1 MGKSPVEQLHQKKLF
16 LLDIDGTICKG
27 DGLIEGAGAF
37 LESIRKIGGRFIFIT
52 NNATRST
59 QDYIRFFQRLGVETN
74 PEHYITAAYATIQH
88 LKKHC
93 ADKLI
98 YGLATDSFLQ
108 ECRENGI
115 RITTRLEP
123 GIDCVLVSYDNQLN
137 YEKIKDVCQ
146 LLTQSAPD
154 YIATN
159 PDLVCPVEFGY
170 LPDCGAIC
178 NMIET
183 ATGKRPFFIGK
194 PETAMVDYALQL
206 TGYTKAETLVVGDRL
221 YTDILCGVRAGVD
234 TALVLSGEATLQD
247 AAASAHPPRYLFA
260 SVKELAAEILPECG
274 HVPVPA
280 TIGTGICA
288 Q

>member
-1 MGKSPVEQLHQKKLF
+1 MEQLRQKKLF

-27 DGLIEGAGAF
+27 DNLIDGAGAF
-37 LESIRKIGGRFIFIT
+37 LEIIRQKGGQFIFIT

-59 QDYIRFFQRLGVETN
+59 RDYIRFFRRLGVETDS
-74 PEHYITAAYATIQH
+74 EQYITAAYATIQY

-93 ADKLI
+93 AGKLI
-98 YGLATDSFLQ
+98 YGLATESFLQ
-108 ECRENGI
+108 ECRENGL
-115 RITTRLEP
+115 RITTSLQP

-137 YEKIKDVCQ
+137 YDKIKDVCR
-146 LLTQSAPD
+146 LLTEGKPE

-183 ATGKRPFFIGK
+183 ATGKQPLFIGK
-194 PETAMVDYALQL
+194 PEPAMVEYALQL
-206 TGYTKAETLVVGDRL
+206 TGCTPEETLVVGDRL
-221 YTDILCGVRAGVD
+221 YTDILCGVNAGVD

-247 AAASAHPPRYLFA
+247 AAAFAHPPRYLFP
-260 SVKELAAEILPECG
+260 SVKELAAAIA
-274 HVPVPA
+274 PA
-280 TIGTGICA
+280 RSSASTAQAIVQSGAADACA
-288 Q
+288 G

>member
-1 MGKSPVEQLHQKKLF
+1 MEQLRQKKLF

-27 DGLIEGAGAF
+27 DGLIDGAGAF
-37 LESIRKIGGRFIFIT
+37 LEVIRQRGGQFIFIT

-59 QDYIRFFQRLGVETN
+59 RDYIRFFRQLGVETG
-74 PEHYITAAYATIQH
+74 PDQYITAAYATIQY
-88 LKKHC
+88 LKEHC
-93 ADKLI
+93 VGRLI

-115 RITTRLEP
+115 HITTSLQP

-137 YEKIKDVCQ
+137 YEKIKDVCR
-146 LLTQSAPD
+146 LLTEGEPE

-183 ATGKRPFFIGK
+183 ATGKRPRFIGK
-194 PETAMVDYALQL
+194 PEPAMVEYALQR
-206 TGYTKAETLVVGDRL
+206 TGCTPEETLVVGDRL
-221 YTDILCGVRAGVD
+221 YTDILCGVNAGVD

-247 AAASAHPPRYLFA
+247 AAAFAHPPRFLFP
-260 SVKELAAEILPECG
+260 SVKELAEAIVPTRSNAPAMKAVVQTGTAE
-274 HVPVPA
+274 A
-280 TIGTGICA
+280 CA
-288 Q
+288 G

>member
-1 MGKSPVEQLHQKKLF
+1 MEQLRQKKLF

-27 DGLIEGAGAF
+27 DNLIDGAGAF
-37 LESIRKIGGRFIFIT
+37 LEIIRQKGGQFIFIT

-59 QDYIRFFQRLGVETN
+59 RDYIRFFRRLGVETDS
-74 PEHYITAAYATIQH
+74 EQYITAAYATIQY

-93 ADKLI
+93 AGKLI

-108 ECRENGI
+108 ECRENSI
-115 RITTRLEP
+115 CITTGLRP

-137 YEKIKDVCQ
+137 YEKIKDVCR
-146 LLTQSAPD
+146 LLTEGEPE

-183 ATGKRPFFIGK
+183 ATGKQPLFIGK
-194 PETAMVDYALQL
+194 PEPAMVEYALQL
-206 TGYTKAETLVVGDRL
+206 TGCTPEETLVVGDRL
-221 YTDILCGVRAGVD
+221 YTDILCGVNAGVD

-247 AAASAHPPRYLFA
+247 AAAFAHPPRYLFP
-260 SVKELAAEILPECG
+260 SVKELAAAIA
-274 HVPVPA
+274 PA
-280 TIGTGICA
+280 RSSASTAQAIVQSGAADACA
-288 Q
+288 G